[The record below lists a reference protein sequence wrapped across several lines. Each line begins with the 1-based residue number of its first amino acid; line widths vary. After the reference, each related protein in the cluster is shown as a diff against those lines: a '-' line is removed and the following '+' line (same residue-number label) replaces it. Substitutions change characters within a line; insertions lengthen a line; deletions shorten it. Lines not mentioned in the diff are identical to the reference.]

1 MVRHAAAAGGSVPAS
16 PGCGCSAISSFCFH
30 EQDSR
35 SERVTMVQSILQI
48 NHMLRKWID
57 GSHGG
62 WMAKKISATRR
73 ARWVSLLVILD
84 MGGKF
89 LSMDL

>member
-35 SERVTMVQSILQI
+35 SERVTMDQVVNWLVLV
-48 NHMLRKWID
+48 MLRVSRWMD
-57 GSHGG
+57 GQEDQCHEKGEMGELTCYPRHG
-62 WMAKKISATRR
+62 W
-73 ARWVSLLVILD
+73 
-84 MGGKF
+84 
-89 LSMDL
+89 